1 MDKIVGLKISSH
13 NLQDEKM
20 LKEYQKQIVKK
31 YGIDLMEYVPK
42 GDEYIVDF
50 ELHDSNVEMASA
62 IRRGLQEEIP
72 IWTLSLVRETLET
85 TDDYVLSDALEIAIR
100 SIPINQDYF
109 NKSDDPN
116 KFKASISVTNQT
128 NKYLDITTDDIKH
141 NAHGMLFE
149 KIQIMQLYPKK
160 SIHFQIIAQRGYGYE
175 DGAAFSPVAN
185 YRYDVHTD
193 PSKQITEQMPTK
205 FMIGYTTYRNFAK
218 PLTLLHLLFED
229 LIRRINL
236 VDREKEVVIV
246 GTEARYQIQ
255 DSLSVSALIAR
266 QIYDLVE
273 NIEFCCA
280 VEDGD
285 LTSYVRI
292 QHPDH
297 EKLWK
302 SAVTAVIKR
311 IKNLDDQFK

>member
-1 MDKIVGLKISSH
+1 MDKVVGLKVSSH
-13 NLQDEKM
+13 NLQDDLK
-20 LKEYQKQIVKK
+20 LKEYQKQIVKRFA
-31 YGIDLMEYVPK
+31 IDLMEYVPK
-42 GDEYIVDF
+42 GDEFIVDF
-50 ELHDSNVEMASA
+50 ELHNSNVEMASA

-72 IWTLSLVRETLET
+72 IWTLSLIRETLET
-85 TDDYVLSDALEIAIR
+85 TDDYVLSDQLEIAVR

-109 NKSDDPN
+109 NKHDDPT

-141 NAHGMLFE
+141 NAHGVLFE

-160 SIHFQIIAQRGYGYE
+160 NIHFQIIARRGYGYE

-193 PSKQITEQMPTK
+193 PGKQITEQMPTK

-229 LIRRINL
+229 LIMRIEK
-236 VDREKEVVIV
+236 VDREKEFVVT
-246 GTEARYQIQ
+246 GTEAKYHIK
-255 DSLSVSALIAR
+255 DSLSVSSLIAR
-266 QIYDLVE
+266 QIYDLVPE
-273 NIEFCCA
+273 IEFCCA
-280 VEDGD
+280 VDD
-285 LTSYVRI
+285 SDTTSYIRV

-302 SAVTAVIKR
+302 SAVAAVIKR